1 MQGVGNM
8 IFFLIFGIA
17 MLLPGIFYIFLTL
30 RSVNPKNL
38 ISTTGE
44 LSRQKGYK
52 NYKLKNGTTPNATQ
66 YSYTYLADGKAYH
79 LRGVR
84 LTHSRNLRKRI
95 EIVYLRGFPRCAYAE
110 HFSGI
115 TEKLAAASLTALG
128 ILCLVLYIAFG

>member
-1 MQGVGNM
+1 M

-52 NYKLKNGTTPNATQ
+52 NYKLKKSTTPNATQ

-95 EIVYLRGFPRCAYAE
+95 GIVYLRGFPRCAYAE

-115 TEKLAAASLTALG
+115 TERLAAASLTALG

>member
-1 MQGVGNM
+1 M

-30 RSVNPKNL
+30 RSANPRNL

-84 LTHSRNLRKRI
+84 LTHPRNLRKRI
-95 EIVYLRGFPRCAYAE
+95 EIVYLRGFPRCA
-110 HFSGI
+110 FRNI
-115 TEKLAAASLTALG
+115 FTAL
-128 ILCLVLYIAFG
+128 LKSLRLRV

>member
-1 MQGVGNM
+1 M
-8 IFFLIFGIA
+8 IFFVILGIA
-17 MLLPGIFYIFLTL
+17 VLLPGMFYIFLTL
-30 RSVNPKNL
+30 RSANPRNL

-52 NYKLKNGTTPNATQ
+52 NYKLKNVTTPNATQ
-66 YSYTYLADGKAYH
+66 YSYTYLADGRAYH

-115 TEKLAAASLTALG
+115 AEKLAAASLTALG

>member
-1 MQGVGNM
+1 M
-8 IFFLIFGIA
+8 IFFVILGIA
-17 MLLPGIFYIFLTL
+17 VLLPGIFYIFLTL
-30 RSVNPKNL
+30 RSANPRNL

-52 NYKLKNGTTPNATQ
+52 NYKLKNSTTPNATQ
-66 YSYTYLADGKAYH
+66 YSYTYLAEGKAYH

-115 TEKLAAASLTALG
+115 AEKLAAASLTALG